1 MPYQYHLER
10 PLHQCSWCFSELG
23 FIGLESS
30 LMEFNIEHPLA
41 NFHDLNDVVV
51 DDDDETVPFLFIVES
66 DHMISENY
74 LKTLRARD
82 FGFSLRREALSSIL
96 QFSCNFDP
104 FLSYLAANYLD
115 RFLSNQ
121 EMPQPKPWMLRL
133 LAISCISLAA
143 KMTKADFNLTN
154 IQGDGGLIFDT
165 QTIQRMEYLILGAL
179 KWRMRSI
186 TPFSF
191 LSFFISL
198 FQLDEPPLIIQ
209 ALKTRATEIIL
220 NTQNDI
226 KLLEFKPSI
235 ISASAL
241 LSASH
246 ELFPLQFT
254 CFKNA
259 ILKCSYVNKENML
272 QCYNTIQAI
281 AMDGYDESGI
291 DTVSSSDTPVNVLD
305 RRFSS
310 SESDKTNGTTI
321 TTTDTS
327 PSPPERDSSKRRK
340 IATGYCDN
348 HRIQLSQTQQC

>member
-1 MPYQYHLER
+1 
-10 PLHQCSWCFSELG
+10 
-23 FIGLESS
+23 
-30 LMEFNIEHPLA
+30 MEFNIENPLT
-41 NFHDLNDVVV
+41 NLHDFNDSL
-51 DDDDETVPFLFIVES
+51 FLVES

-74 LKTLRARD
+74 LKTLKTRD
-82 FGFSLRREALSSIL
+82 FHLSLRREALSSIL
-96 QFSCNFDP
+96 LISCNYDP

-115 RFLSNQ
+115 RFLSSQ

-143 KMTKADFNLTN
+143 KMTKTEFNLTDF
-154 IQGDGGLIFDT
+154 QGRGGDEGLIFDT

-191 LSFFISL
+191 LCFFISL
-198 FQLDEPPLIIQ
+198 FQLNEPPSIIQ
-209 ALKTRATEIIL
+209 ALKARATEIIFKA
-220 NTQNDI
+220 QNDI

-254 CFKNA
+254 TFKNA
-259 ILKCSYVNKENML
+259 ILNCSYVNKENMF
-272 QCYNTIQAI
+272 QCYNVILKQEI
-281 AMDGYDESGI
+281 VMDIGYDDESEI
-291 DTVSSSDTPVNVLD
+291 DTLSSSDTPVNVLD

-310 SESDKTNGTTI
+310 STESDKTSGATI

-327 PSPPERDSSKRRK
+327 TTATTTQLSPNTNPNPPPPQPERDNKRRK
-340 IATGYCDN
+340 IATGYCNN
-348 HRIQLSQTQQC
+348 HRIQLSQTQQKC

>member
-1 MPYQYHLER
+1 
-10 PLHQCSWCFSELG
+10 
-23 FIGLESS
+23 
-30 LMEFNIEHPLA
+30 
-41 NFHDLNDVVV
+41 
-51 DDDDETVPFLFIVES
+51 
-66 DHMISENY
+66 
-74 LKTLRARD
+74 
-82 FGFSLRREALSSIL
+82 
-96 QFSCNFDP
+96 
-104 FLSYLAANYLD
+104 
-115 RFLSNQ
+115 
-121 EMPQPKPWMLRL
+121 
-133 LAISCISLAA
+133 
-143 KMTKADFNLTN
+143 
-154 IQGDGGLIFDT
+154 
-165 QTIQRMEYLILGAL
+165 MEYLILGAL

-259 ILKCSYVNKENML
+259 ILKCSYVNK
-272 QCYNTIQAI
+272 CYNTIQAI